1 MQDIAL
7 DRDEEDRE
15 GCNTA
20 WPEDGSTCIEKAING
35 EVGDGSVGEYA
46 VGELKGSYEE
56 GEAEEVV
63 KEVMVTSSWLMA
75 FCFFLAGSGE
85 LARRRLSLLIV
96 SS

>member
-1 MQDIAL
+1 M
-7 DRDEEDRE
+7 
-15 GCNTA
+15 
-20 WPEDGSTCIEKAING
+20 EKATNG
-35 EVGDGSVGEYA
+35 EVGDASVGEYE
-46 VGELKGSYEE
+46 VGEVKGSYEE

-75 FCFFLAGSGE
+75 FCFLRDGSVE